1 MGSGS
6 QVGMEQQ
13 SGILYRF
20 VQALTAA
27 LVFACVVCGY
37 LGVRAI
43 VWRHESELPAL
54 LTSALTI
61 TGIIALILG
70 LIYLIFGAHSLRLL
84 IQFNWLS
91 VQLGL
96 VVGMLLY
103 GIYNAISPL
112 LPTYGR
118 EDAMARLLQGAVDG
132 ALIGVFIGAI
142 IALIS
147 PKPTLLT
154 WRGIVRYSI
163 LFLLTLG
170 LISAAI
176 FIGNQPSIPRNLSVW
191 LLIPLVVAARF
202 GVGLYDRQQ
211 ERSKSKYEE

>member
-1 MGSGS
+1 MAGQG
-6 QVGMEQQ
+6 
-13 SGILYRF
+13 GILYRF

-61 TGIIALILG
+61 TGIIALVLG
-70 LIYLIFGAHSLRLL
+70 VVYLIFGSRSLRLL
-84 IQFNWLS
+84 TQFDWMS

-103 GIYNAISPL
+103 GIYNAITPL
-112 LPTYGR
+112 LPTYAR
-118 EDAMARLLQGAVDG
+118 EEPMARLLQGAVDG

-142 IALIS
+142 VALIS

-154 WRGIVRYSI
+154 RGGIVRYAA
-163 LFLLTLG
+163 LFL
-170 LISAAI
+170 
-176 FIGNQPSIPRNLSVW
+176 
-191 LLIPLVVAARF
+191 
-202 GVGLYDRQQ
+202 
-211 ERSKSKYEE
+211 

>member
-1 MGSGS
+1 MAGQG
-6 QVGMEQQ
+6 
-13 SGILYRF
+13 GILYRL

-61 TGIIALILG
+61 TGIIALVLG
-70 LIYLIFGAHSLRLL
+70 VIYLIFGARSLRLL
-84 IQFNWLS
+84 TQFDWMS

-112 LPTYGR
+112 LPTYAR

-132 ALIGVFIGAI
+132 ALIGVFIGTMVGI
-142 IALIS
+142 IS

-154 WRGIVRYSI
+154 RGGIVRYGA
-163 LFLLTLG
+163 LFLLVLA
-170 LISAAI
+170 LVSAVI
-176 FIGNQPSIPRNLSVW
+176 FVSNQPSIPRNLGVW
-191 LLIPLVVAARF
+191 LLIPLVIVARI
-202 GVGLYDRQQ
+202 GVTQYDRRQ
-211 ERSKSKYEE
+211 ERGKVEEWE